1 MTEDEQRVC
10 DEATKLARGY
20 KKTVCKELTDPAVF
34 PAEKNPVSVFMAGSP
49 GAGKTESSLELV
61 AQFESAHGGARIL
74 RIDPDELR
82 SNFPAYDG
90 KNSWLFQRA
99 VSMMVDRMLDIAL
112 DQQQSFILDGTLS
125 DYDRAEANVERSLK
139 RKRTVQILYVYL
151 DPLMAWEFV
160 QARETMEGRRIPI
173 DRFVHQY
180 FAARD
185 VVNKLKTAFGP
196 KIWVDLLLKPTD
208 DTPRLYKAGID
219 QIDYHVPEKYDRKQL
234 EQALNSQPAL

>member
-1 MTEDEQRVC
+1 MTADEQRIY
-10 DEATKLARGY
+10 DEAIDLARQY
-20 KKTVCKELTDPAVF
+20 KKTICKELTDVTIF
-34 PAEKNPVSVFMAGSP
+34 PAEKHPVSVFMAGSP

-61 AQFESAHGGARIL
+61 AEFESKHDGARIL

-82 SNFPAYDG
+82 CKFPAYDG

-125 DYDRAEANVERSLK
+125 DYERAEANVKRSLK
-139 RKRTVQILYVYL
+139 RGRTVQILYVYL

-160 QARETMEGRRIPI
+160 QAREAEEGRRIPV
-173 DRFVHQY
+173 DRFIHQY

-185 VVNKLKTAFGP
+185 VVNRLKAEFGP
-196 KIWVDLLLKPTD
+196 KIAVDLLLKPTD
-208 DTPRLYKAGID
+208 DTPKLYKAGID
-219 QIDYHVPEKYDRKQL
+219 QIDYHVREKYDRKQL
-234 EQALNSQPAL
+234 EAALTP